1 MKNKKKQKCTTIS
14 IIRDSE
20 VIEEESDDIE
30 IIASDGD
37 ITANRCFLQSSSALI
52 RRSLK
57 YNKEAEVLDLQE
69 YSIEVVDLFLKL
81 IYTGHLSCPNKELME
96 EVLDLTK
103 ELEVNLKGSKPRSPR
118 LVKTKETHTK
128 VRQKLIKCLDPECD
142 RMFGNKYL
150 MKNHVK
156 RMHKV
161 LEIQEKPIKC
171 LIPDCEKR
179 FAGTSQMKGHMRRVH
194 KASGKNVSKS
204 ASIEKS
210 SRVLRPRKVNAKI
223 KNYENFE
230 SYFHMID

>member
-1 MKNKKKQKCTTIS
+1 MKTKKKQKCTTIS

-96 EVLDLTK
+96 EVVDLTK
-103 ELEVNLKGSKPRSPR
+103 ELEVNLIGSKPRSPR
-118 LVKTKETHTK
+118 LVKTKATRTK
-128 VRQKLIKCLDPECD
+128 VKQKPIKCLD
-142 RMFGNKYL
+142 
-150 MKNHVK
+150 
-156 RMHKV
+156 

-179 FAGTSQMKGHMRRVH
+179 FAGTSLMKGHMRRVH
-194 KASGKNVSKS
+194 KASGKKVSKS

-223 KNYENFE
+223 KNYENCE

>member
-96 EVLDLTK
+96 EVVDLTK
-103 ELEVNLKGSKPRSPR
+103 ELEVNLIGSKPRSPR
-118 LVKTKETHTK
+118 LVKTKATRTK
-128 VRQKLIKCLDPECD
+128 VKQKPIKCLD
-142 RMFGNKYL
+142 L
-150 MKNHVK
+150 
-156 RMHKV
+156 
-161 LEIQEKPIKC
+161 QEKPIKC

-179 FAGTSQMKGHMRRVH
+179 FAGTNLMKGHMRRVH
-194 KASGKNVSKS
+194 KASKMVSKS

-223 KNYENFE
+223 KNYENCE